1 MELLPPEV
9 LGAVALWSGANA
21 LFMLALGPH
30 VSRMRIRL
38 GAGVGTGGD
47 AKLERAIRAHS
58 REDRCLTRRLHHWSW
73 IGSSLMR
80 APDWR
85 CRC

>member
-21 LFMLALGPH
+21 LFMLALGLN

-47 AKLERAIRAHS
+47 AKLERAIPW
-58 REDRCLTRRLHHWSW
+58 RRSASASEW
-73 IGSSLMR
+73 
-80 APDWR
+80 
-85 CRC
+85 